1 MIIWSIGTR
10 LGPYE
15 LLAPIGDGGMGEVWK
30 AFDTRIDRTVAIKRL
45 KSEHAE
51 RFRSEARAIAALNHP
66 HICQLYDVGPDY
78 LVMEYVE
85 GKPIQGPLP
94 SGEAVRLS
102 IQIARALE
110 EAHMNGIVHR
120 DIKPGNILKTVKGVK
135 LLDFGLAKVEVS
147 SQAVDHTALT
157 ETGMVVGTAAY
168 MSPEQ
173 IQGSPVDAR
182 SDMFSFGAVMY
193 EILSGRRAFTG
204 ETQFATFTAIVT
216 EDPLTLDTPP
226 AIERIVR
233 RCLAKKPAQRFQNMA
248 EARAALELV
257 EHDSVTSRPSIAVL
271 PFANMSGDQEQ
282 EYFSDGL
289 AEEIINVLAHL
300 PGLKVIARTSAFA
313 FKGQNSDIRRI
324 AEVLGV
330 SHVLEGSVRKSGSRL
345 RITAQLITA
354 RDGSHLWSERF
365 DRNMEDVFAVQDEIA
380 GAIAGALRIQLSAD
394 PPAPRHIPPLP
405 AYEAVLKARHY
416 LQKWTEE
423 TLVRATQ
430 CYEEA
435 IRLDPRF
442 ALAYCELGLNYFM
455 IAAET
460 PLTQKEAVARMKMTA
475 HKALEIEP
483 SLAEAHAVHAMVAVL
498 DYDWQEAGREFDIVM
513 AGGPV
518 SPLVRYLYSA
528 FYLKAVGRMEEAME
542 QTQLGLRE
550 DPLNWLLRM
559 SPGLLLLGDE
569 NPSGEE
575 VLLKV
580 LDLNDNAWI
589 AHVWLAAYCW
599 IQQRTTDAL
608 KFAEKA
614 HALVPLQL
622 GVIGI
627 LAGILQGCGNRERSE
642 ALRGRL
648 GSGEAAG
655 APAGFFNFHM
665 ISGEL
670 DAAAGWLEKAIGQR
684 DGRAPW
690 IMPRM
695 FGRQFTSSPH
705 WPRLA
710 KMMNLPERTWT

>member
-1 MIIWSIGTR
+1 MITWSIGTR

-15 LLAPIGDGGMGEVWK
+15 LLAPIGAGGMGEVWK

-85 GKPIQGPLP
+85 GKPIQGPMP

-110 EAHMNGIVHR
+110 EAHTNGIVHR

-173 IQGSPVDAR
+173 IEGSPVDAR

-204 ETQFATFTAIVT
+204 ETQFATFAAIVT

-257 EHDSVTSRPSIAVL
+257 EHDSVPSRPSIAVL

-289 AEEIINVLAHL
+289 SEEIINVLAHL

-330 SHVLEGSVRKSGSRL
+330 SHVLEERTEIRIPFTDYRAADHGSR
-345 RITAQLITA
+345 
-354 RDGSHLWSERF
+354 
-365 DRNMEDVFAVQDEIA
+365 
-380 GAIAGALRIQLSAD
+380 
-394 PPAPRHIPPLP
+394 
-405 AYEAVLKARHY
+405 
-416 LQKWTEE
+416 
-423 TLVRATQ
+423 
-430 CYEEA
+430 
-435 IRLDPRF
+435 
-442 ALAYCELGLNYFM
+442 
-455 IAAET
+455 
-460 PLTQKEAVARMKMTA
+460 
-475 HKALEIEP
+475 
-483 SLAEAHAVHAMVAVL
+483 
-498 DYDWQEAGREFDIVM
+498 WQ
-513 AGGPV
+513 
-518 SPLVRYLYSA
+518 SPLV
-528 FYLKAVGRMEEAME
+528 G
-542 QTQLGLRE
+542 
-550 DPLNWLLRM
+550 
-559 SPGLLLLGDE
+559 
-569 NPSGEE
+569 
-575 VLLKV
+575 
-580 LDLNDNAWI
+580 
-589 AHVWLAAYCW
+589 
-599 IQQRTTDAL
+599 AL
-608 KFAEKA
+608 
-614 HALVPLQL
+614 
-622 GVIGI
+622 
-627 LAGILQGCGNRERSE
+627 
-642 ALRGRL
+642 
-648 GSGEAAG
+648 
-655 APAGFFNFHM
+655 
-665 ISGEL
+665 
-670 DAAAGWLEKAIGQR
+670 
-684 DGRAPW
+684 
-690 IMPRM
+690 
-695 FGRQFTSSPH
+695 
-705 WPRLA
+705 
-710 KMMNLPERTWT
+710 